1 VGFFKGFREGMGDFS
16 LNVSA
21 VVNAALLSVVYAVG
35 VGLTSAFARLVGKR
49 FLELKPSREAD
60 TYWSDLNLGKRPVD
74 EYYRQF

>member
-1 VGFFKGFREGMGDFS
+1 MGFFKGFREGMGDFS